1 MKKNIMRKN
10 VIKKNVMRKNIAT
23 NNIIKEKSF
32 FDTEI
37 LFLVIGIL
45 ISIFI
50 VFLINTYLRLNPG
63 SSENHKFKRYISD
76 SPSYANARCSRNAV
90 GSYDPSSNCVPADSN
105 ITQSIS
111 KTQPQ
116 TQPQT
121 QTQTQPQTQPQPQT
135 QTQPQPQPQ
144 TQTSTY
150 NAPNSSACPS
160 PCAS

>member
-1 MKKNIMRKN
+1 MNKNIMKKNIMRKN

-90 GSYDPSSNCVPADSN
+90 GSYDPSSNCVPVDSN
-105 ITQSIS
+105 ITQSTS
-111 KTQPQ
+111 ETQTQ

-121 QTQTQPQTQPQPQT
+121 QTQTQP
-135 QTQPQPQPQ
+135 
-144 TQTSTY
+144 QTSTY